1 VKLSILTTI
10 TNPDKR
16 QDKWKEAIDCYREL
30 ADEVVLVDGSEVAG
44 SAVLNLGSVKKVK
57 YIWEPWPYEW
67 NWVEL
72 PKHLNIG
79 LAECT
84 GDWVLKLDIDQFI
97 HEDDFGFLRKSL
109 EACNG
114 DVATLQKMSMTY
126 GKKFYQKGPAPIAF
140 KNKEYIKIGRNVNR
154 RTDLCF
160 AVDIRGHGVEL
171 VDDYEMPL
179 GGDLKTEKTSVSYW
193 NYDYFFKTEE
203 FTKEEFW
210 RFSRAYQR
218 YYGEWAFGDSEE
230 KSFKKFLN
238 MQKGRHDRAPYTY
251 ELETHSKYIR
261 KAVEKLAPEQFG
273 FEAWKLL

>member
-1 VKLSILTTI
+1 MKLSILTTI

-126 GKKFYQKGPAPIAF
+126 GKKFYQKGSAPIAF

-160 AVDIRGHGVEL
+160 AVDTRGHGVES

-179 GGDLKTEKTSVSYW
+179 GGDLKIEKTSVSYW
-193 NYDYFFKTEE
+193 NYDYFFKTKE

-210 RFSRAYQR
+210 RFSRAYQK
-218 YYGEWAFGDSEE
+218 YFGEWAFGDSEE
-230 KSFKKFLN
+230 KSFQKFLN
-238 MQKGRHDRAPYTY
+238 MQKGRHDRAPYIY
-251 ELETHSKYIR
+251 KLEDHSKHIR
-261 KAVEKLAPEQFG
+261 KAVEELTPEQFG